1 MGMRSLLV
9 ASTVLALGLALTGAT
24 NPGFV
29 VRITQAG
36 LDYAKQHGVAV
47 LEKELAQLKLQ
58 DISGESRI
66 PVLGKVRYEISRLN
80 LRNFQLPHSQ
90 ISLVPNEG
98 LQVSISNAFAELDGN
113 WRVKLRFLRH
123 HGSFNLNVEHI
134 YIKTTLKLGRDAS
147 GKPTIDVS
155 ACSTSISNVRVRF
168 SGKLSWL
175 YNLFRRTIESK
186 LKKNLED
193 KVCESLSSSVRRYL
207 QPYLQ
212 TVPVTAKIDTTVGID
227 YSLTA
232 PPVATAQF
240 LNADLKGECFS
251 LAQHTAIP
259 FTPPALA
266 FPPDHSRMVYF
277 GVSSYFFNTA
287 SFAYHTAGALVFEI
301 TDSMIPKDIEFRLN
315 TSTFAAFLPQL
326 DEMYPNMPM
335 KLRLSAPSAPFL
347 SIGPDGVSLQPVVD
361 IQAYAIYPNGSLA
374 PLFLLSL
381 TGNVSATADVR
392 SGRMVGS
399 LALGRMKLTLKH
411 SDVGTGTFKVKMM
424 QSIMNIVA
432 SSVLLPRLN
441 ERLGKGFPLPL
452 PAQVQL
458 SDLLV
463 QFHENFL
470 LFGANVHYQPRQGR

>member
-1 MGMRSLLV
+1 MGVRSLLV
-9 ASTVLALGLALTGAT
+9 ASTVLALGLALSGAT

-36 LDYAKQHGVAV
+36 LDYAKQHGVAI

-66 PVLGKVRYEISRLN
+66 PVLGKVRYEISGLN
-80 LRNFQLPHSQ
+80 LRDFQLPHSQ

-113 WRVKLRFLRH
+113 WRVKLRILRH

-134 YIKTTLKLGRDAS
+134 YIKTTLQLGRDDS
-147 GKPTIDVS
+147 GKPTVDIS
-155 ACSTSISNVRVRF
+155 ACSTSISNVRVHF

-175 YNLFRRTIESK
+175 YNLFRKTIASK
-186 LKKNLED
+186 FKENLER
-193 KVCESLSSSVRRYL
+193 KVCETLRSSVRRYL

-212 TVPVTAKIDTTVGID
+212 TVPVTANIDAVAGID

-232 PPVATAQF
+232 APVATAQF

-251 LAQHTAIP
+251 LAQHTPIP

-266 FPPDHSRMVYF
+266 VPPEHSRMVYF

-287 SFAYHTAGALVFEI
+287 SFAYHTAGALIFEI
-301 TDSMIPKDIEFRLN
+301 TDAMIPKDIEFHLN

-335 KLRLSAPSAPFL
+335 KFRLSAPSAPFL
-347 SIGPDGVSLQPVVD
+347 SIGTNGVSLQPVVD
-361 IQAYAIYPNGSLA
+361 IQAYAIYPNGNLA
-374 PLFLLSL
+374 PLFLLGL
-381 TGNVSATADVR
+381 TGNVSATADVQ

-399 LALGRMKLTLKH
+399 LAVGRMKLTLKH
-411 SDVGTGTFKVKMM
+411 SNVGTGTFKVKMM
-424 QSIMNIVA
+424 QSIMNVVA
-432 SSVLLPRLN
+432 SSILLPRLN

-458 SDLLV
+458 SDPVV